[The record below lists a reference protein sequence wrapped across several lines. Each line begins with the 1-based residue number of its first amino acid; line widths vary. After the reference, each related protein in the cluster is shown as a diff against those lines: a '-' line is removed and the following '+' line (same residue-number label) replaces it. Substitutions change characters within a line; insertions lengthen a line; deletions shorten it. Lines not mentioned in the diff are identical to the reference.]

1 MRRKVVK
8 VLKILLLVMLVAG
21 GVVGW
26 RAFRLGNTAYKS
38 YQHLRYLLESGE
50 SIEGEAADDV
60 LSDNYLRSLFGD
72 NPELVE
78 RLKTVVD
85 LGMATDANLKLGSVS
100 LMVVTYRKGDDGAIS
115 DAAIYAV
122 GGFPEPKSRRLGFHS
137 TGYFRTELDPQM
149 WLTGNAL
156 MNLLGR
162 DIIVFCEEEK
172 AEAHM
177 ELLFDMLQGR
187 IMPLAQKIAEAPLH
201 YAIVFPTP
209 GELAPPNMRRN
220 LQTVII
226 KGRMDGDQ
234 GETDVLLVS
243 PSYRASMQTYSLTRD
258 MFTLARIV
266 FHDHFGGYIKE
277 EIWGKMDDV
286 WWAREYVELIDATKL
301 VQEQVLV
308 SGKVEYNRAKNNAL
322 LKTVERACRD
332 IAMQKSYLLASDLPW
347 EFAYRTKNSPTTG
360 YWSEPHRWGPE
371 WPLGEEGVPTP
382 GSIAAAAERERLR
395 AEKEAERQRQKE
407 SPPSTQPA
415 GEPVRTI

>member
-137 TGYFRTELDPQM
+137 TGL
-149 WLTGNAL
+149 
-156 MNLLGR
+156 
-162 DIIVFCEEEK
+162 
-172 AEAHM
+172 
-177 ELLFDMLQGR
+177 
-187 IMPLAQKIAEAPLH
+187 
-201 YAIVFPTP
+201 
-209 GELAPPNMRRN
+209 
-220 LQTVII
+220 
-226 KGRMDGDQ
+226 
-234 GETDVLLVS
+234 
-243 PSYRASMQTYSLTRD
+243 SL
-258 MFTLARIV
+258 I
-266 FHDHFGGYIKE
+266 HI
-277 EIWGKMDDV
+277 
-286 WWAREYVELIDATKL
+286 
-301 VQEQVLV
+301 
-308 SGKVEYNRAKNNAL
+308 S
-322 LKTVERACRD
+322 LK
-332 IAMQKSYLLASDLPW
+332 
-347 EFAYRTKNSPTTG
+347 
-360 YWSEPHRWGPE
+360 
-371 WPLGEEGVPTP
+371 
-382 GSIAAAAERERLR
+382 
-395 AEKEAERQRQKE
+395 
-407 SPPSTQPA
+407 
-415 GEPVRTI
+415 

>member
-187 IMPLAQKIAEAPLH
+187 IMPLAQKIAE
-201 YAIVFPTP
+201 I
-209 GELAPPNMRRN
+209 
-220 LQTVII
+220 
-226 KGRMDGDQ
+226 GRAH
-234 GETDVLLVS
+234 V
-243 PSYRASMQTYSLTRD
+243 
-258 MFTLARIV
+258 
-266 FHDHFGGYIKE
+266 
-277 EIWGKMDDV
+277 
-286 WWAREYVELIDATKL
+286 
-301 VQEQVLV
+301 
-308 SGKVEYNRAKNNAL
+308 
-322 LKTVERACRD
+322 
-332 IAMQKSYLLASDLPW
+332 
-347 EFAYRTKNSPTTG
+347 
-360 YWSEPHRWGPE
+360 
-371 WPLGEEGVPTP
+371 
-382 GSIAAAAERERLR
+382 
-395 AEKEAERQRQKE
+395 
-407 SPPSTQPA
+407 
-415 GEPVRTI
+415 